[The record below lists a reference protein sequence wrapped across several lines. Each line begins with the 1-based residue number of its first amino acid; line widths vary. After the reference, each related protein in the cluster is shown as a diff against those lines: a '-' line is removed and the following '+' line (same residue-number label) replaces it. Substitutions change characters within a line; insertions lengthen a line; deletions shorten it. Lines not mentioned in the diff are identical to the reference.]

1 MPYNPATGVY
11 VLPAIYLAIPGTT
24 IIAAQHNEPLVD
36 LQTANN
42 YARPIVAGGTGASTA
57 ATARTELAVPGLAEV
72 NIFTKRNAWAKGAAI
87 ASALA
92 ITVGTDGN
100 YFQIGG
106 SNTIT
111 SFSSVSAG
119 CRILL
124 EFTGALT
131 LTHSANI
138 ILPGATSIITSPGDM
153 IELVSEGSGVW
164 RCVSY
169 TPYVPSY
176 SSGTYTPDL
185 KFSGNSVGMA
195 GGFIGNWTRIGK
207 LVTFNVLITLTNK
220 GSSVGVAV
228 TRLPPLFECNSGY
241 AFACAPSQSFTG
253 LTAGIVGLAD
263 AGTTAVFL
271 RANTTDGT
279 RALDNTDFTNT
290 SNLTMSG
297 SYVMT

>member
-1 MPYNPATGVY
+1 MPYNPSTGVY
-11 VLPAIYLAIPGTT
+11 TLPAIYLAIPGTT

-57 ATARTELAVPGLAEV
+57 ATARTELAVPGLADV
-72 NIFTKRNAWAKGAAI
+72 NIFTKRNAWAKGANI
-87 ASALA
+87 VSALA

-100 YFQIGG
+100 FFHITG

-169 TPYVPSY
+169 TPNNVVY
-176 SSGTYTPDL
+176 SNGIYTPVL
-185 KFSGNSVGMA
+185 VLGGASVGMA
-195 GGFIGNWTRIGK
+195 GTFLGNWTRIGNII
-207 LVTFNVLITLTNK
+207 VFNALITLTNK
-220 GSSVGVAV
+220 GSSTGDAAITVPF
-228 TRLPPLFECNSGY
+228 LQNSNY
-241 AFACAPSQSFTG
+241 AYACSGSNFTG
-253 LTAGIVGLAD
+253 LTAGVVAQGAAAT
-263 AGTTAVFL
+263 AGAL
-271 RANTTDGT
+271 MRANTTTGT
-279 RALDNTDFTNT
+279 RQMDNTDFTNT
-290 SNLTMSG
+290 TSFIVSG
-297 SYVMT
+297 AYVRT